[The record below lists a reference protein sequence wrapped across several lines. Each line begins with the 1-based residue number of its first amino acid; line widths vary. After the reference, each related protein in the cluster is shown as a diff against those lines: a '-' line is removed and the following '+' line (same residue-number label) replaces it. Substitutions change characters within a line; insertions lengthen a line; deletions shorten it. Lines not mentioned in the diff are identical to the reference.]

1 MDYKSHLESLPSAAS
16 SVTLPEIPP
25 LDVEALLEGL
35 APEPWLTAKLRQLA
49 TSPHGPDRVVAVGLC
64 LRLYHPATA
73 AAREAEISRLRA
85 GMESL
90 VKTRACEWLGRLSA
104 EAVEYL
110 EEVVRCREGDLL
122 DVFDDVRRLTID
134 LTAESI
140 DLVIVM
146 FVSNRDDVES
156 LAAALRLAKPG
167 WQGLGGG
174 LSDLDRQLTTPDAEW
189 RRLFARALVSPEEIY
204 LKERLK
210 AVSWQ
215 EPEAWW
221 GQLVLQTTTD

>member
-1 MDYKSHLESLPSAAS
+1 
-16 SVTLPEIPP
+16 
-25 LDVEALLEGL
+25 
-35 APEPWLTAKLRQLA
+35 
-49 TSPHGPDRVVAVGLC
+49 
-64 LRLYHPATA
+64 
-73 AAREAEISRLRA
+73 
-85 GMESL
+85 
-90 VKTRACEWLGRLSA
+90 
-104 EAVEYL
+104 
-110 EEVVRCREGDLL
+110 
-122 DVFDDVRRLTID
+122 VRRLTID